1 MCLEMP
7 PYTSPHIC
15 VCVWGG
21 WSWVDMLFWEVV
33 DLSRSV
39 MELDTEVTRGRSRN
53 VINLLLVSVYIFPVM
68 IDYTTNTEPW

>member
-7 PYTSPHIC
+7 PYTSPHIR
-15 VCVWGG
+15 VCVGG

-39 MELDTEVTRGRSRN
+39 MELDEEVTRGRSRN
-53 VINLLLVSVYIFPVM
+53 VINLPLVSVYIFPVM
-68 IDYTTNTEPW
+68 IDYTPYTEPW